1 MRFTEQPGAVPT
13 LGPTDA
19 QLLIVK
25 VYDFNGCTGLMSGHT
40 FSPIS
45 GSL

>member
-1 MRFTEQPGAVPT
+1 MLCKEQSDTVPM

-25 VYDFNGCTGLMSGHT
+25 VHDFNGCTGLMSGHT
-40 FSPIS
+40 FSLFS